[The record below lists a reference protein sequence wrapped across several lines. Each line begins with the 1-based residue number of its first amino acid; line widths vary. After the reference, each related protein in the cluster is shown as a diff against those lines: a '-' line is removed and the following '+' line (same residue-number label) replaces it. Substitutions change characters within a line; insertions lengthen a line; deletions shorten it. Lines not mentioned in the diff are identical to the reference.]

1 MKIISSKRFP
11 TAIRGQTVKVKI
23 PDVDRS
29 KTDPRILLAVVLEK
43 MDEDFYRLGTSTGTL
58 AQLFARN
65 QFTICKENFL
75 SSGDVPSQEISVK
88 SALRKLLLCGG
99 QVFKKCNCI

>member
-43 MDEDFYRLGTSTGTL
+43 TVDDFYRLETSTGTL
-58 AQLFARN
+58 TKLFAKN
-65 QFTICKENFL
+65 QFIICKESFEDLPFQKINVKNAVGKL
-75 SSGDVPSQEISVK
+75 S
-88 SALRKLLLCGG
+88 LCG
-99 QVFKKCNCI
+99 